1 MNKHL
6 LKNKRHKF
14 IKKNDFNNKV
24 NKLKSQKDYIREQIE
39 KEEKKEEEI
48 NKQEEIKT
56 KIDKKIN
63 MRDLIDKLQDID
75 LSSDEE

>member
-6 LKNKRHKF
+6 LKNKRHHFLKN
-14 IKKNDFNNKV
+14 IKQNNKE
-24 NKLKSQKDYIREQIE
+24 KIKSQKDFIRDQIE

-48 NKQEEIKT
+48 NKKEELNK